1 MKPTNIR
8 KLVFLGLVI
17 ISLKGLS
24 QNENQSIQSYQDHKP
39 TTHHLVALEVIKASK
54 DWINAF
60 NKGDVETCLAGYDQK
75 ALMKVTP
82 MGIKNGI
89 EEISDFW
96 ISFVESGANNL
107 VYTDVSVEVINET
120 TVFLSAHWSMNVGS
134 GIIFQEKWEK
144 KFDKWVLTY
153 DDFQVLN
160 QFETPRFSSMN
171 PTESH
176 RVLEEVINTSINW
189 IHGFNDG
196 NAMVC
201 GNGYSIDA
209 VMNAYPFGV
218 FQGKEVISGF
228 WSNLIQEGAKNIT
241 YHNPTFKTTTKQSAF
256 ISSLWSMNIGEGK
269 IYQEKWENINSQWVL
284 TYDEFEVLKQY

>member
-1 MKPTNIR
+1 MKPTTVRNLI
-8 KLVFLGLVI
+8 FLGLVF

-39 TTHHLVALEVIKASK
+39 TTHHLVALEVIQASK

-82 MGIKNGI
+82 MGIQNGI

-107 VYTDVSVEVINET
+107 VYTDVSLEVINET

-144 KFDKWVLTY
+144 KFV
-153 DDFQVLN
+153 N
-160 QFETPRFSSMN
+160 
-171 PTESH
+171 
-176 RVLEEVINTSINW
+176 
-189 IHGFNDG
+189 
-196 NAMVC
+196 
-201 GNGYSIDA
+201 
-209 VMNAYPFGV
+209 
-218 FQGKEVISGF
+218 
-228 WSNLIQEGAKNIT
+228 
-241 YHNPTFKTTTKQSAF
+241 
-256 ISSLWSMNIGEGK
+256 
-269 IYQEKWENINSQWVL
+269 
-284 TYDEFEVLKQY
+284 